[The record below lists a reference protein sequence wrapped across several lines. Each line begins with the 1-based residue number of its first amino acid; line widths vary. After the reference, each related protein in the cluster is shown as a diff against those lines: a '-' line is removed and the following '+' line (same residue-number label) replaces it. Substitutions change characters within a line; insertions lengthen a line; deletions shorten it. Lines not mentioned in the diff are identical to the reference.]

1 MKHTLELQTAI
12 ENLYTLFV
20 AYPLRDNTD
29 PCSCCHS
36 AYDEQSLHL
45 KPLRKL
51 GADDLWLYAMDALF
65 VWGGSDDFK
74 HFLPRIFELTV
85 KESDTFVDPQV
96 ALNKLHHGDW
106 RSWPDAEQRGVE
118 DFFAVVWRNVIESE
132 PHELCGLEMDD
143 WLCGIA
149 HAENLL
155 SPYLDTWFA
164 AESENARLN
173 LAAFIA
179 DTDFA
184 KHKHSNGYWSDRR
197 ELFDEVAAW
206 VRSDAMKTKMA
217 KVVVDFPEH
226 GFAQRAYVL
235 LP

>member
-1 MKHTLELQTAI
+1 MQHTPKLQAAI
-12 ENLYTLFV
+12 ENLYGLFG
-20 AYPLRDNTD
+20 AYPLPDDTG

-36 AYDEQSLHL
+36 AYDEQRLHL

-65 VWGGSDDFK
+65 VWGGPDDFK
-74 HFLPRIFELTV
+74 HFLPRIFELAV
-85 KESDTFVDPQV
+85 KQPDTFVDPQV
-96 ALNKLHHGDW
+96 ALNKLHHGNW

-118 DFFAVVWRNVIESE
+118 HFLAEVWRAVIESE
-132 PHELCGLEMDD
+132 PHELCGMEADD

-149 HAENLL
+149 YAENRL

-184 KHKHSNGYWSDRR
+184 KGQPSDGYWSDRR
-197 ELFDEVAAW
+197 ELFDEAAAW
-206 VRSDAMKTKMA
+206 VRSEAMKTKMA
-217 KVVVDFPEH
+217 KIAADFPGYDFVE
-226 GFAQRAYVL
+226 RAYVS